1 MPDENGPVAA
11 KLRLDKWLVH
21 ARFCKTRSV
30 AAALVT
36 AGHVRVNGARA
47 EKPSHAVAPG
57 DVLTLVQPRVVR
69 VIRVEALGLR
79 RGPATEARTLYTEL
93 QETREESPP
102 NPAYEG
108 KGRPSKRDRRALDL
122 SRHPV
127 DD

>member
-1 MPDENGPVAA
+1 MGDDPAA

-21 ARFCKTRSV
+21 ARVCKTRSV
-30 AAALVT
+30 AAALIG

-47 EKPSHAVAPG
+47 EKSSHAVGPG
-57 DVLTLVQPRVVR
+57 DVLTLVQPRLVR

-102 NPAYEG
+102 NPAFEG

-122 SRHPV
+122 SRHSET
-127 DD
+127 D